1 MKKILVIHN
10 KYQVEGG
17 EEIAVQNEINLLK
30 QRFEIETLF
39 FDNFIDNPLKQFFF
53 FLINRNL
60 NSTKQFEQK
69 LKSFKPDIVYIHN
82 TWFKA
87 SIGIFNVLK
96 NKDYKVLIKL
106 HNFRYN
112 CTKSYLRKK
121 HFNNK
126 NYCDSCGLNKT
137 DAKFFNKYFK
147 DSYLKSF
154 LAIRYGRKLYKL
166 LSKDDF
172 QILVLTEFHKK
183 FLKKNN
189 VTSKS
194 EVFPNYLDS
203 IETHKTKNENYL
215 VYAGRISDEKGVEEL
230 ILSFLSSDLENIK
243 LKIIGEGPIYKKL
256 KNKYVEDKIDFLG
269 QLSNDETKSYI
280 SLSLG
285 VVTATKLY
293 EGQPTLLCEASVLN
307 KPSIFP
313 DTGGISEF
321 FPDNYPLIYK
331 QHDYLDLQRKIN
343 MLSDKELVE
352 NIGNSNKEYINKYL
366 DPKNLLDQFS
376 ELINE

>member
-1 MKKILVIHN
+1 M
-10 KYQVEGG
+10 
-17 EEIAVQNEINLLK
+17 
-30 QRFEIETLF
+30 
-39 FDNFIDNPLKQFFF
+39 
-53 FLINRNL
+53 
-60 NSTKQFEQK
+60 
-69 LKSFKPDIVYIHN
+69 
-82 TWFKA
+82 
-87 SIGIFNVLK
+87 
-96 NKDYKVLIKL
+96 
-106 HNFRYN
+106 
-112 CTKSYLRKK
+112 
-121 HFNNK
+121 
-126 NYCDSCGLNKT
+126 
-137 DAKFFNKYFK
+137 
-147 DSYLKSF
+147 
-154 LAIRYGRKLYKL
+154 

-343 MLSDKELVE
+343 MLLDKELVE

>member
-1 MKKILVIHN
+1 M
-10 KYQVEGG
+10 
-17 EEIAVQNEINLLK
+17 
-30 QRFEIETLF
+30 
-39 FDNFIDNPLKQFFF
+39 
-53 FLINRNL
+53 
-60 NSTKQFEQK
+60 
-69 LKSFKPDIVYIHN
+69 
-82 TWFKA
+82 
-87 SIGIFNVLK
+87 
-96 NKDYKVLIKL
+96 
-106 HNFRYN
+106 
-112 CTKSYLRKK
+112 
-121 HFNNK
+121 
-126 NYCDSCGLNKT
+126 
-137 DAKFFNKYFK
+137 
-147 DSYLKSF
+147 
-154 LAIRYGRKLYKL
+154 
-166 LSKDDF
+166 SKDDF

-343 MLSDKELVE
+343 MLLDKELVE